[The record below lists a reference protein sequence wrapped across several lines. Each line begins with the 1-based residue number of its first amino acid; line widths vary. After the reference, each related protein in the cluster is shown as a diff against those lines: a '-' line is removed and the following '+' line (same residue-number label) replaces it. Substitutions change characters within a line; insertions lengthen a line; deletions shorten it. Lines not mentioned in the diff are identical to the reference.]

1 MAEDLALLLVEA
13 RARTLALVAGLAPA
27 ALLGPRLAIVNPPLW
42 ELGHVGWFQERWA
55 LRREGAPPRRPGAD
69 ALYDSARVA
78 HATRWDLPL
87 PSLAETLDDLART
100 LDAVLARAAQGRPG
114 DLPYLRLA
122 LLHEDMHSEA
132 LLYTRQTLAYAAPEL
147 PGAALDPGPGAGPL
161 PGDVRV
167 PGCVFTMG
175 AREDEPWALDNE
187 RPPREVEVAPFA
199 IARAA
204 VTQAE
209 LLELVEAGVYGRR
222 ALWTDEGWR
231 WRLATGAEHPVYWR
245 RGRDGWEV
253 RRFDR
258 WVALEPHR
266 PAIHVSCHEA
276 EAFCRLAGRRLPT
289 EAEWELA
296 AAGPAGRRWA
306 WGDEPP
312 TAERAH
318 LDLAAL
324 APRDV
329 GDLGAGDSADGC
341 RQLIGNVW
349 EWTESPFLP
358 YPGFVPGDYREYSE
372 PWFAT
377 HRVLRGGAYATRG
390 RIARAAYRNFY
401 TPDRRDVLAGF
412 RTCAG

>member
-1 MAEDLALLLVEA
+1 MADDLAALLLEA
-13 RARTLALVAGLAPA
+13 RARTLALVAGLPPS
-27 ALLGPRLAIVNPPLW
+27 ALLGPRLPIVNPPLW
-42 ELGHVGWFQERWA
+42 EVGHVGWFQERWI
-55 LRREGAPPRRPGAD
+55 LRREGAPPRRGGAD

-78 HATRWDLPL
+78 HATRWELPL

-100 LDAVLARAAQGRPG
+100 LEAALARAAQGRPE
-114 DLPYLRLA
+114 DAAFLRLA
-122 LLHEDMHSEA
+122 LLHEDMHGEA
-132 LLYTRQTLAYAAPEL
+132 LLYSRQTLAYPAPDV

-167 PGCVFTMG
+167 PGGPFTMG
-175 AREDEPWALDNE
+175 AREGEGWALDNE
-187 RPPREVEVAPFA
+187 RPPTRVEVAPFA

-204 VTQAE
+204 VTQGE
-209 LLELVEAGVYGRR
+209 LLALVEAGGYRQP
-222 ALWTDEGWR
+222 ALWSEEGWA
-231 WRLATGAEHPVYWR
+231 WRTAAGAEHPVYWR
-245 RGRDGWEV
+245 RGAGGWEV

-258 WVALEPHR
+258 WLPLEPHR
-266 PAIHVSCHEA
+266 AAIHVSCHEA

-296 AAGPAGRRWA
+296 AAGSGGRRWP

-312 TAERAH
+312 TAGRAH

-329 GDLGAGDSADGC
+329 GDLAAGDSAAGC
-341 RQLIGNVW
+341 RQLVGNVW
-349 EWTESPFLP
+349 EWTASPFLP
-358 YPGFVPGDYREYSE
+358 YPGFAPGPYREYSE
-372 PWFAT
+372 PWFGT
-377 HRVLRGGAYATRG
+377 HRVLRGGAFATRG

-412 RTCAG
+412 RTCAA